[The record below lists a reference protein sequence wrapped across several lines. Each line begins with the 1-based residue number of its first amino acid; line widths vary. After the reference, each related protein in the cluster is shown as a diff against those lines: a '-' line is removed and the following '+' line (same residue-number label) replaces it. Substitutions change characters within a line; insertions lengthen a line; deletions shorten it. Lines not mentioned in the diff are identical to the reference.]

1 METNCLPAHAGGK
14 GNQSKLVSVA
24 ELEAAETTKVLDG
37 MIFFSQAMNDVNMG
51 VSKNRGVSPQIICH
65 YFQHPFFG
73 YIYIFGNTHI
83 NDHPV
88 FFLQGKCGYE
98 LEVFAFFGA
107 VYIVDLCW
115 IVSLQGLPAPGSVC
129 KGWEVQKL
137 PRIHGHLNQGYL
149 DTLHVAWHWNYIFKE
164 LGEEILQLWY
174 HFQMDFLDV
183 FGWMNHEYVQ
193 SWEKVVP
200 GCAWWCM
207 GHRDE

>member
-1 METNCLPAHAGGK
+1 METNCLPALLRA

-24 ELEAAETTKVLDG
+24 ELEAKKRRKFWRNDFFTS
-37 MIFFSQAMNDVNMG
+37 MIIQWCFFFAGRMWVWCIQVFRIFLCCM
-51 VSKNRGVSPQIICH
+51 
-65 YFQHPFFG
+65 
-73 YIYIFGNTHI
+73 YI
-83 NDHPV
+83 
-88 FFLQGKCGYE
+88 L
-98 LEVFAFFGA
+98 
-107 VYIVDLCW
+107 DLCW

>member
-1 METNCLPAHAGGK
+1 
-14 GNQSKLVSVA
+14 
-24 ELEAAETTKVLDG
+24 
-37 MIFFSQAMNDVNMG
+37 MIFFKSHEWFFNMG
-51 VSKNRGVSPQIICH
+51 VSKNRGGISPQIICH
-65 YFQHPFFG
+65 YFQHPFSG
-73 YIYIFGNTHI
+73 TSIFLETPTSMIMNTC
-83 NDHPV
+83 V
-88 FFLQGKCGYE
+88 FFSAGKMWVWCLQ
-98 LEVFAFFGA
+98 VFCIFCA

-164 LGEEILQLWY
+164 LGEEILHLWY